1 MENPIHKDFK
11 VYIMFGI
18 PWSGKTTY
26 IKENLKWLPIIS
38 RDIIR
43 AQLWFTKDGE
53 KKQCS
58 FREERQVTEVQYKEI
73 VKLAKN
79 KISFIIDDTH
89 TNKRYRKKLIQLLK
103 NYGPY
108 IIWIE
113 LDTPLETCI
122 KRRKWQIPANIIA
135 QIKDWIDPLEA
146 DECNEI
152 IHVQYNPNTKN

>member
-1 MENPIHKDFK
+1 
-11 VYIMFGI
+11 MFGI

-26 IKENLKWLPIIS
+26 IKENLGWLPIIS

-43 AQLWFTKDGE
+43 TQLWFTKDDE

-58 FREERQVTEVQYKEI
+58 NEEERQVTEVQYEEI
-73 VKLAKN
+73 VKLAKH
-79 KISFIIDDTH
+79 KISFIIDDTN

-103 NYGPY
+103 KYKPY

-113 LDTPLETCI
+113 LDTPLEICI
-122 KRRKWQIPANIIA
+122 KRRKWQIHANIIA
-135 QIKDWIDPLEA
+135 QIKDWIDPLET

-152 IHVQYNPNTKN
+152 IHVQYNPNKKN